1 MVRRVF
7 PNGKREV
14 ICSLW
19 NMSLSVETSM
29 KLVTA
34 REATPLWGSWLTAYR
49 GVMSL
54 VSCLFLKAF
63 GRSLFRMK
71 LKDQK

>member
-34 REATPLWGSWLTAYR
+34 REAPPLMAYSIQR
-49 GVMSL
+49 SHEF
-54 VSCLFLKAF
+54 SFLPLLEGF
-63 GRSLFRMK
+63 W
-71 LKDQK
+71 